1 MLPHK
6 GSISQRRGLVNITL
20 RFTGVHF
27 PITHTMDQLVPL
39 FYLWMFVGPIIALV
53 IAKSTNRR
61 IDDLEYKIREM
72 KGGASKGREPMFQ
85 PTPSP
90 AQVGDP
96 SLKSA
101 KPETEGVP
109 THAQESETPPPLPSE
124 AFALPEV
131 VRPPFVARPSVQP
144 FSAPRPVSSPPPTE
158 RKPAVPEWNLEQFM
172 GVKLFA
178 WVGGLALFLGIVF
191 FVKYAFERNLIPAG
205 VRTMIGFVIGLA
217 LMVGGVIM
225 KRRAAYQVLAQT
237 LCATGVLILYGV
249 TFAAHA
255 LYKLPP
261 FESPMVTFFIMAL
274 ITLSAFTLAV
284 RMDAQVVAV
293 LGMIGGFLTPILCST
308 GVDRPFELFSYIA
321 LLDIGVLAVAKR
333 RRWLYLTA
341 LAAGGTM
348 LMQFGWFGKFF
359 QTSGYARGDMTL
371 IPMGILLG
379 FAGLFTLAAWRS
391 RQRDDDDAFPA
402 KSALALCGGA
412 MVAAFGFLACG
423 TIADRPFLLYG
434 FVFAINALVMAI
446 VWQQPRVVIA
456 QIVIAILTSLHL
468 TKWTMSVLTNDLL
481 PQALVIYLVFGILHT
496 AFAILWA
503 RRKESAPRAIG
514 WTPVISL
521 VLLLMPMLCLD
532 SVSFA
537 IWPAILLVD
546 LLIIGLALSTRLLT
560 PVLAALGITLLT
572 AGVWLFRLPVDEPH
586 TLMPFLTVVGGFAV
600 FFGIAS
606 SFLNRRI
613 PNAESGSYLPISSAV
628 LPFTLLIM
636 ATLRLRVDDPSP
648 VFGLALLLAVFLL
661 GLARVGGTTVLVPT
675 ALGCVLALEWVWHE
689 RQFSSHAA
697 VLPLLWYLGFYTL
710 FTVFPLVF
718 QKFFSERRLP
728 WVASAAAGIG
738 TFWLVYRLI
747 QSTWPNEMMGL
758 LPAGFAIAPALLLLF
773 VLKRHATDNP
783 ARLSQLA
790 WFGGVTLL
798 FITLIFPIQ
807 FHRQWITLGWALEG
821 AALCWMFRRVPHPG
835 LWATGLVLLG
845 VAFIRLAVNPAVL
858 SYQSPSAT
866 PILNWQLYTYSVAA
880 GAMFAGA
887 RALQP
892 PRDFWH
898 GFNLR
903 GVLYAL
909 GGILLFLLLNI
920 EIADAFTP
928 AGSRSIV
935 FEFDGNLARDMTYTI
950 SWALFALALLG
961 LGFWKRLAPTRYAG
975 IGLLALALL
984 KLFLHDLAN
993 IDSIYR
999 IGALVV
1005 VAVIALLA
1013 SFLYQRFSTAD
1024 PS

>member
-1 MLPHK
+1 MEL
-6 GSISQRRGLVNITL
+6 
-20 RFTGVHF
+20 
-27 PITHTMDQLVPL
+27 LVPL

-53 IAKSTNRR
+53 TAQSANRR
-61 IDDLEYKIREM
+61 INDLECKLREM
-72 KGGASKGREPMFQ
+72 KGRAAKGWE
-85 PTPSP
+85 
-90 AQVGDP
+90 P
-96 SLKSA
+96 SLKQVSA
-101 KPETEGVP
+101 QATPGDSLPVETIPEPEDVP
-109 THAQESETPPPLPSE
+109 SYAQEFEMPPPLPPK
-124 AFALPEV
+124 AFNPPAIK
-131 VRPPFVARPSVQP
+131 RPPPMPSAPPIRPVAQPLAVPRPSTVKP
-144 FSAPRPVSSPPPTE
+144 PAAPGL
-158 RKPAVPEWNLEQFM
+158 NLEQFM

-191 FVKYAFERNLIPAG
+191 FVKYAFERNLIPPG
-205 VRTMIGFVIGLA
+205 VRTMIGFVLGLGLVA
-217 LMVGGVIM
+217 GGVAM

-237 LCATGVLILYGV
+237 LCATGVLVLYGV
-249 TFAAHA
+249 TYAAHA

-261 FESPMVTFFIMAL
+261 FESPIVTFFIMAI
-274 ITLSAFTLAV
+274 ITLAAFTLAV

-333 RRWLYLTA
+333 KRWLYLTA

-348 LMQFGWFGKFF
+348 LMQFGWFVKFF
-359 QTSGYARGDMTL
+359 QSSGYAMGAVTV

-379 FAGLFTLAAWRS
+379 FAGLFTHAAWRS
-391 RQRDDDDAFPA
+391 RLRDDDDAFPA
-402 KSALALCGGA
+402 ISALALCGGA
-412 MVAAFGFLACG
+412 MMAAFVFVNCG

-434 FVFAINALVMAI
+434 FVFGINALVMAI

-456 QIVIAILTSLHL
+456 QLIIAMLTFLHL
-468 TKWTMSVLTNDLL
+468 SVWTTSVLTNALL
-481 PQALVIYLVFGILHT
+481 PQALFIYLAFGILHT
-496 AFAILWA
+496 VFAILWT
-503 RRKESAPRAIG
+503 RRKETAPLAMG

-521 VLLLMPMLCLD
+521 VLLLMPMICLD

-537 IWPAILLVD
+537 IWPVILLVD
-546 LLIIGLALSTRLLT
+546 LLIIGLALSTRSLA

-572 AGVWLFRLPVDEPH
+572 AGVWLFRLPVHEPH
-586 TLMPFLTVVGGFAV
+586 SLIPFLTVVGGFAML
-600 FFGIAS
+600 FGVAS

-613 PNAESGSYLPISSAV
+613 PEARHNSYLPISSAV
-628 LPFTLLIM
+628 LPFVLLIM

-648 VFGLALLLAVFLL
+648 MFGLALLLAVFLL
-661 GLARVGGTTVLVPT
+661 GLARVSGTTVLVPT
-675 ALGCVLALEWVWHE
+675 ALGCVVALEWVWHE
-689 RQFSSHAA
+689 GQFNPQAP
-697 VLPLLWYLGFYTL
+697 VLPLLWYLGFYAL

-718 QKFFSERRLP
+718 RRSFVERRLP
-728 WVASAAAGIG
+728 WAASAAAGIG
-738 TFWLVYRLI
+738 TFWFVYQLI
-747 QSTWPNEMMGL
+747 KSTWPNEMMGL

-773 VLKRHATDNP
+773 VAKRHAPENP

-790 WFGGVTLL
+790 WLGGVTLL
-798 FITLIFPIQ
+798 FVTLIFPIQ

-821 AALCWMFRRVPHPG
+821 AALCWLFRRVPHPG
-835 LWATGLVLLG
+835 LWATGLGLLG
-845 VAFIRLAVNPAVL
+845 AAFIRLAVNPAVL
-858 SYQSPSAT
+858 SYQSPGAT
-866 PILNWQLYTYSVAA
+866 PLLNWQLYTYSIAA
-880 GAMFAGA
+880 GAMFAAA
-887 RALQP
+887 RTLRP
-892 PRDFWH
+892 PRDFWN

-903 GVLYAL
+903 GVLCSL

-950 SWALFALALLG
+950 SWALFALGLLG
-961 LGFWKRLAPTRYAG
+961 IGFWKRLAPTRYAG

-1013 SFLYQRFSTAD
+1013 SFLYQRFSTED